1 MAPIIA
7 IGSSALV
14 AGSAG
19 TAGATVKKANPT
31 ITIVDAVPG
40 AFRFSVNGSIVSLKN
55 QRGVFTGKVGVN
67 HVSEVSAP
75 AVFRTLSS
83 ISVSPPA
90 ARVSSSLKA
99 GTVTLKLAAG
109 RAAIVTFVNSK
120 LVVKMTSAPVAPA
133 PVAPAP
139 VAPAPV
145 APAPVNPPPVVTNP
159 TSPPPPGDGYIEV
172 CKTAADAYVA
182 GTFTFT
188 VSDSTGLVGTYSL
201 APVFTVNKGSVCTGP
216 IAVPAGTVAVAE
228 LTAEAPG
235 YALQSVLA
243 APVGNLGTYDL
254 AAQTANF
261 NVTLG
266 LQTTAT
272 FVDATQYNYVKVC
285 KVLKNNLGNLA
296 GTTFS
301 YTVSWVFTPPI
312 ATGAAAFPA
321 VGDDVTVVAVA
332 APGKACSVVPS
343 PIPAGSVVTATE
355 DTAPANVYVSVTDVS
370 IVPFQF
376 AVTTPTP
383 PAATAVLTVPP
394 VGDGYADAVFTDTPM
409 GFIEVCK
416 YFDPSW
422 GNPQQSFYDNPGN
435 VATFTVSSG
444 SPFPLT
450 TYKVDGGSCTN
461 AIEVPAGTGTTTV
474 TETVGA
480 NYQFEYVTAEAS
492 VAGVVYD
499 ELTGLTIPP
508 AQLSESTV
516 NPAVVSVPYGAIA
529 NDTSV
534 KFWDA
539 VDPIFIKVCV
549 QDTSVYTTGP
559 KSETIGFTY
568 TQTGS
573 FSKLLYVP
581 IVTGAGFTDQCK
593 FVPVTDAEYV
603 VNPNGSPY
611 VATVTEDSI
620 TPSAPGVV
628 VNKIVYYGGGSV
640 TTNSPPAI
648 SFTVG
653 NGNNEVDFT
662 LGPAAQ

>member
-1 MAPIIA
+1 
-7 IGSSALV
+7 
-14 AGSAG
+14 
-19 TAGATVKKANPT
+19 
-31 ITIVDAVPG
+31 
-40 AFRFSVNGSIVSLKN
+40 
-55 QRGVFTGKVGVN
+55 
-67 HVSEVSAP
+67 
-75 AVFRTLSS
+75 
-83 ISVSPPA
+83 
-90 ARVSSSLKA
+90 
-99 GTVTLKLAAG
+99 
-109 RAAIVTFVNSK
+109 
-120 LVVKMTSAPVAPA
+120 
-133 PVAPAP
+133 
-139 VAPAPV
+139 
-145 APAPVNPPPVVTNP
+145 
-159 TSPPPPGDGYIEV
+159 
-172 CKTAADAYVA
+172 
-182 GTFTFT
+182 
-188 VSDSTGLVGTYSL
+188 
-201 APVFTVNKGSVCTGP
+201 
-216 IAVPAGTVAVAE
+216 VAVAE

-235 YALQSVLA
+235 YALQSVSA

-296 GTTFS
+296 GTTFT
-301 YTVSWVFTPPI
+301 YYVSWVFTPPI
-312 ATGAAAFPA
+312 ATGAPAFPA
-321 VGDDVTVVAVA
+321 VRDDVTVVAVA
-332 APGKACSVVPS
+332 APGEACSVVPS
-343 PIPAGSVVTATE
+343 AIPAGSVVTATE

-370 IVPFQF
+370 IVPSQF

-383 PAATAVLTVPP
+383 PATTAVLTVPP

-422 GNPQQSFYDNPGN
+422 PGNPQGSWYNNPGN
-435 VATFTVSSG
+435 VATFTVNSG
-444 SPFPLT
+444 SPFPVT
-450 TYKVDGGSCTN
+450 TYKEDGGSCTN

-474 TETVGA
+474 TEIVGA
-480 NYQFEYVTAEAS
+480 NYKFEYVTAEAS

-559 KSETIGFTY
+559 KSETVWFTY

-573 FSKLLYVP
+573 YSKLLYVP
-581 IVTGAGFTDQCK
+581 IVTGAGFTDQCT

-603 VNPNGSPY
+603 VNPDGSPY
-611 VATVTEDSI
+611 VATVTEDFI
-620 TPSAPGVV
+620 TPTPPSAPGVV
-628 VNKIVYYGGGSV
+628 VNKIVYNGGGLV

-662 LGPAAQ
+662 LGPPAA